1 MTEDGVTVTEIYGSN
16 RLYERRLLRL
26 NPEYVLVSPSGSVK
40 AGAYV
45 VSLARL
51 VSPMYPYVYSR
62 HDIIS
67 GAYLSGDVSVGK
79 FDVLAG
85 LYFRMGNAKEESGG
99 DDAQIDAGEPPYRLE
114 DWYALQ
120 GEYMTA
126 PMVSAKA
133 GVRYNFLKGLYAE
146 ATVTYTKGFNLSY
159 ITGSD
164 RLSAAI
170 CLGYVF

>member
-1 MTEDGVTVTEIYGSN
+1 M
-16 RLYERRLLRL
+16 RL

-114 DWYALQ
+114 EWYALQ

-126 PMVSAKA
+126 PRVSAKA

-146 ATVTYTKGFNLSY
+146 ATVIYTKGFNLSH

-164 RLSAAI
+164 RLAAAI